1 MSSLKTVNTFCL
13 FAALVLSSSLT
24 WAQVNTSPVLNNLRI
39 TNRAQCAVDSDSPT
53 DTAFII
59 LDGYNAGK
67 LGNSLAKNMGLDEDQ
82 TSADTMKE
90 FRLAVSHLTLTV
102 INKIMT
108 GKLPLLPM
116 NLKDAKLARYK
127 SLADNCGD
135 KVYCSDIS
143 GYLSQLWALS
153 EQPDMTS
160 ANPSWKNVDNISTAN
175 FMSNQGSRR
184 VGCYYLKR
192 FSPLQGQ
199 LQNSTLDAV
208 ALQDMAVAYLDQ
220 NKYITSCYD
229 QDATL
234 DSRNVALQIDLKTG
248 DQDSWN
254 AKGFDFWNSVKIY
267 LSWAW
272 RNTQVP
278 NQMSQRFGEVFKS
291 LALEESMMFI
301 PNGCKSITKPACDM
315 EHLSLNN
322 LRELA
327 KQDQSNS
334 GYNQQV
340 PQTPDKDML
349 QRGDRS
355 VNNDFLNTRGYMTAS
370 EWVDNFR
377 KNFVQTRGSTKNRLQ
392 SAVQFMNVMTDTMN
406 AQTLVEYVK
415 PLALAS
421 NQTSIQRDEL
431 YYLCTEIRL
440 AGDKRLDFMKT
451 DIDNIGGLKNM
462 TKALDNSK
470 YSIQDFVTYFDTM
483 SKGVLPL
490 CDQLEKTNIWQAANY
505 TVNKQ
510 GFEPWAKEV
519 LNVVT
524 DTTSAD
530 GSGIPAVYKPQIY
543 GSPLLVWNATLGA
556 QDGNIICA
564 SGIDCARNVV
574 KALVDLYAVS
584 QYADAFLPISST
596 ASSPDIFNPYSELK
610 ACKIYDPWYQ
620 TKRAN
625 RVFMADLAS
634 TALFGWNFVPMYVD
648 ADYTPPK
655 VTSFQRL
662 VKDGVIKFDPNIEKS
677 KMVASVLADFGPLV
691 GAPCAVSIAPNAKN
705 FNFLAFDGISVNYC
719 DSKTNTGATA
729 SGANNVKYDPN
740 KTRSY
745 CGGCSI
751 NFIGVASGVA
761 SSAAST
767 FNPIKLGV
775 YLFRAV
781 YRFVSAKKDPVNVP
795 KAYNVDLAKV
805 ADAYRR
811 YGTIPK
817 DCVDQLGQGLKCFQ
831 DICSSKAADYFERL
845 TGGTVSSISLT
856 DASMNPDRGPGSS
869 SYSKRAWIRSNLCDG
884 ETTFNFSCRED
895 GSGFWVGSGGSIY
908 GFSGTCKKVINEGH
922 WK

>member
-1 MSSLKTVNTFCL
+1 MSVLKTVNTFCL
-13 FAALVLSSSLT
+13 FAALVLSSSLALT
-24 WAQVNTSPVLNNLRI
+24 QVNTNQTLNNLRI
-39 TNRAQCAVDSDSPT
+39 TNRAQCALDSDIPT
-53 DTAFII
+53 DSAFMI

-67 LGNSLAKNMGLDEDQ
+67 LGNSLAKNMGLDEASMSSDM
-82 TSADTMKE
+82 MKE
-90 FRLAVSHLTLTV
+90 FRLSVSHLTLTIV
-102 INKIMT
+102 NKLLT

-116 NLKDAKLARYK
+116 NLKDAKLLRYK
-127 SLADNCGD
+127 SLADKCGD

-143 GYLSQLWALS
+143 NFLSQAWALS
-153 EQPDMTS
+153 EQSGITS
-160 ANPSWKNVDNISTAN
+160 KSPEWKSLDNITTAN
-175 FMSNQGSRR
+175 FMSDLGARR

-199 LQNSTLDAV
+199 LQNSTIDAA
-208 ALQDMAVAYLDQ
+208 ALQEMAVAYLEKE
-220 NKYITSCYD
+220 KYITSCYD
-229 QDATL
+229 QDETL

-248 DQDSWN
+248 DQDNWN

-301 PNGCKSITKPACDM
+301 PNGCKSITKPGCDM

-327 KQDQSNS
+327 KQDQSQNNTS
-334 GYNQQV
+334 AQV
-340 PQTPDKDML
+340 PQSPEKTAL
-349 QRGDRS
+349 ERGARG

-377 KNFVQTRGSTKNRLQ
+377 KNFVATRGSIKNRLQ
-392 SAVQFMNVMTDTMN
+392 SSVQFMNVMTDTMN
-406 AQTLVEYVK
+406 AATLAEYVK

-470 YSIQDFVTYFDTM
+470 YTIQDFVGYFDTL
-483 SKGVLPL
+483 SKTVLPL
-490 CDQLEKTNIWQAANY
+490 CDQLEKTNMWQAANY

-510 GFEPWAKEV
+510 GFNQWAKEV
-519 LNVVT
+519 LNIVPEQT
-524 DTTSAD
+524 QGAD
-530 GSGIPAVYKPQIY
+530 ATVPAYTPQIY
-543 GSPLLVWNATLGA
+543 GGSALLVWNADLGN
-556 QDGNIICA
+556 QSGNIICA
-564 SGIDCARNVV
+564 SGIDCARGVV

-584 QYADAFLPISST
+584 QYADAYLPVSST
-596 ASSPDIFNPYSELK
+596 AASPDVFNPYSELK
-610 ACKIYDPWYQ
+610 ACKMYDPWYQ

-634 TALFGWNFVPMYVD
+634 TALFGWNFMPIYID

-662 VKDGVIKFDPNIEKS
+662 LKDGVIKFDPNIEKS
-677 KMVASVLADFGPLV
+677 KMVASVVADFGPLT
-691 GAPCAVSIAPNAKN
+691 GAPCAVSIAPNAKE
-705 FNFLAFDGISVNYC
+705 FNFLAFDGITVNYC
-719 DSKTNTGATA
+719 DARTKTGATS
-729 SGANNVKYDPN
+729 SGANNITYDPN

-745 CGGCSI
+745 CGGCSL
-751 NFIGVASGVA
+751 NFVGVASGVA
-761 SSAAST
+761 SSTAATS
-767 FNPIKLGV
+767 FNPIKMGV

-781 YRFVSAKKDPVNVP
+781 YRFVTAKKDPVNVP
-795 KAYNVDLAKV
+795 KAFNVDLAKV
-805 ADAYRR
+805 ADTYRR

-831 DICSSKAADYFERL
+831 DICSAKAADYFERL
-845 TGGTVSSISLT
+845 TGGKVTEIT
-856 DASMNPDRGPGSS
+856 IQDATQSNERQFNNN
-869 SYSKRAWIRSNLCDG
+869 SYSRRAWVKSDLCQG
-884 ETTFNFSCRED
+884 ETIFNFYCRD
-895 GSGFWVGSGGSIY
+895 NGSGFQVPSERLY
-908 GFSGTCKKVINEGH
+908 GFSGTCKRIIKEGN